1 MTTLESLRSLFGL
14 LCGAVSGLGEPGP
27 AVASR
32 GWRETGLRRLCPS
45 ERADP
50 ASSPRP
56 PPPPPPPPPYL
67 ALQVTGKRSSG
78 RLGLRGVRAPCL
90 LRLLFCTGPRRTAV
104 GNPGNHHRAPVQACG
119 TQPQLPGH
127 WGLPWRAGGP
137 GVGARSAARCCAA
150 DRYARGALPG
160 RGWRA
165 CVKTLCCAGG
175 WGLGNCFPRQCP

>member
-1 MTTLESLRSLFGL
+1 MTTLESLRSLSGL

-119 TQPQLPGH
+119 TQPQFRGTGGFRGGQAVLGS
-127 WGLPWRAGGP
+127 GRAVQRG
-137 GVGARSAARCCAA
+137 AARLT
-150 DRYARGALPG
+150 GMPG
-160 RGWRA
+160 GLCRA
-165 CVKTLCCAGG
+165 EVGERA
-175 WGLGNCFPRQCP
+175 